1 MAEDLAGWA
10 VGFWQLACCC
20 CCPCPCRQC
29 VSVHKVYSVYVRG
42 RRLLTSISKGPVH
55 CLRMPPKKKKQ
66 PRNAFFF
73 FMMDWKK
80 EKEEQGQRFKNLLEV
95 TALCSEDWKHLPEHN
110 VRIYKQ
116 MEKEA
121 KGQDKDDKANKFNSL
136 GVPYTQIDN
145 AKREQELA
153 NQKMYS
159 DIDNMLAAL
168 ATKDC
173 DGSCDIPLGY
183 RYEVK
188 QNTDS
193 VHNIPDPRDFD
204 LVERDWDK
212 IRREVFNFLEVRG
225 TTGFPLIFTMSGD
238 DANTNC
244 YEMASR
250 SFLEDVSIY
259 SDESF
264 RLYDLSLFFFK
275 FYEVCQDMAVKMFDD
290 QEEAFIVQGVAHQQL
305 NRDIYNF
312 AEGITCEFHANTDL
326 YHNCSKSFV
335 QRWVFLICE
344 FCCKAMQIKLVP
356 GKHCISSAK
365 VSLSYM
371 DNDSRKRSQL
381 TASAVSSDLKN
392 LTLGTSPQNPPAGA
406 WGGRMHTEAKTQ
418 PIDKEVL
425 FIDRSKVPDPTQIR
439 VLQTGQ
445 SANVVSEFMPEPSNV
460 RLPTTRGRGE
470 TLARALSLHNAAANP
485 SLSSDDFPALGSSR
499 PGRLEKPLSTGWGRG
514 FLKQQ

>member
-1 MAEDLAGWA
+1 
-10 VGFWQLACCC
+10 
-20 CCPCPCRQC
+20 
-29 VSVHKVYSVYVRG
+29 
-42 RRLLTSISKGPVH
+42 
-55 CLRMPPKKKKQ
+55 MPPKKKKQ

-173 DGSCDIPLGY
+173 DGSSLKNHCFYLIHTNVYCYWGEKKKYIPAEVAISKFNLTNGVLDTYHVFPAPHDTNGDIPLGY

-212 IRREVFNFLEVRG
+212 IRREVFDFLEVRG

-250 SFLEDVSIY
+250 SFLEDVSMY

-312 AEGITCEFHANTDL
+312 AEGITCEFHSNTDL

-344 FCCKAMQIKLVP
+344 FCCKAMRIKLVP

-392 LTLGTSPQNPPAGA
+392 LTLGKSPQNPPAGA